1 MCGAVSVEV
10 EGDPQAMVVCHC
22 KDCRAW
28 SASPVNGAALW
39 PRDKMAVTQGQDNIQ
54 SYAHSEGHNRSWC
67 TKCGGHVF
75 TDHIPFG
82 LVDVY
87 ASVIAVSYIHL
98 RAHETLRYIVCR
110 LLLEKK
116 NKYPTTLYLPRIHL
130 PSRTLNPATRPS
142 SCSRSLLS

>member
-1 MCGAVSVEV
+1 MTTHKGSCMCGAVSVEV
-10 EGDPQAMVVCHC
+10 EGDPQAMLVCHC

-39 PRDKMAVTQGQDNIQ
+39 PRDKMTVTQGQDNVQ

-87 ASVIAVSYIHL
+87 ASLIEDLSLIHIS
-98 RAHETLRYIVCR
+98 E
-110 LLLEKK
+110 
-116 NKYPTTLYLPRIHL
+116 PTRRRGI
-130 PSRTLNPATRPS
+130 
-142 SCSRSLLS
+142 

>member
-1 MCGAVSVEV
+1 MATHKGNCRCGAVSVEV
-10 EGDPQAMVVCHC
+10 EGDPQAMLVCHC

-39 PRDKMAVTQGQDNIQ
+39 PRDKLNIIQGQDNIQ

-82 LVDVY
+82 LVDLY
-87 ASVIAVSYIHL
+87 ASVIEDFDFQPAIHVNYESTIMPIKDGL
-98 RAHETLRYIVCR
+98 PKFKDFPEDFGGSGETLP
-110 LLLEKK
+110 E
-116 NKYPTTLYLPRIHL
+116 
-130 PSRTLNPATRPS
+130 
-142 SCSRSLLS
+142 